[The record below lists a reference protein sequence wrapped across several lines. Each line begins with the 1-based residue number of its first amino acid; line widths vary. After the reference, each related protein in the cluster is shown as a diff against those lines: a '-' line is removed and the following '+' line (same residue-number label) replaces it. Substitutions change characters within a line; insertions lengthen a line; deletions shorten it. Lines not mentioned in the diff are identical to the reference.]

1 MAIRRSCSHP
11 ILVGMVQ
18 FFLTGLRY
26 YSPKTYQKRKVIWD
40 APCPVQ
46 SRDHTCTSCF
56 HSWWISTRYTFTLA
70 PYSSTEKFFRL
81 DTSLNWSSALHWRLQ
96 TSVFTEVF
104 RLGWCYEWQQVERG
118 TWIVIGGLVLEAD
131 QVVSRWLTGRLKWD
145 ADRKTFSANPPIS
158 EEEKPAHSSNTDS
171 PTLTPTQLQCPYTEC
186 DQLSKVFACR
196 CKSHQLLVTW
206 QFGVH
211 WFFAQIL
218 I

>member
-1 MAIRRSCSHP
+1 MLFSGIPHLGIFACGHIAKMAIRSSCSHP

-81 DTSLNWSSALHWRLQ
+81 DTSLNWSSALHWSLQ
-96 TSVFTEVF
+96 TRVMLWVAAS
-104 RLGWCYEWQQVERG
+104 RKRDMNCYWWSCARGRPGGVKVADGPAQVRRG
-118 TWIVIGGLVLEAD
+118 S
-131 QVVSRWLTGRLKWD
+131 QN
-145 ADRKTFSANPPIS
+145 FFC
-158 EEEKPAHSSNTDS
+158 KPAHLYIFQKKKNP
-171 PTLTPTQLQCPYTEC
+171 PT
-186 DQLSKVFACR
+186 R
-196 CKSHQLLVTW
+196 
-206 QFGVH
+206 
-211 WFFAQIL
+211 I
-218 I
+218 